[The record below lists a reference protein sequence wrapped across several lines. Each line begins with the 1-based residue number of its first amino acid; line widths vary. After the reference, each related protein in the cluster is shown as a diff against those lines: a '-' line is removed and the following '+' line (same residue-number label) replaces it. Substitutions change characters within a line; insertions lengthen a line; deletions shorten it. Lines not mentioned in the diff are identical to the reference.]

1 MKEQKI
7 IDFVEDLREDI
18 TNDIIEISS
27 FQPFS
32 PSVGGEGE
40 WEKGEWIKNKLKELE
55 ADDIIELNASDYEVS
70 SGYRPNIIGIFKGK
84 SNQKKLWVLTHL
96 DVEPVGDL
104 SLWDG
109 DPFDPYVA
117 EGKIYGRG
125 TEDNNQDIIA
135 SLYAIKTLKK
145 LGIEFPY
152 DINLVFLSDEES
164 GSKKGMLYILNN
176 YPNLFSTNDYF
187 LVPDGGAPDGLK
199 IEIAEKGVMW
209 FKFHIKGKGTHAS
222 TPHLGKNTLK
232 VCAKLI
238 GELGKLEEIFSLE
251 DNIFDP
257 PYSTFE
263 PTLKEKNIPNVNM
276 IPGNDVFY
284 MDVRVLP
291 EYSNKQI
298 EDEIKKISLKVAK
311 EENVKIFVSKI
322 LEIRTER
329 KTPED
334 SKIVLNLKESIKTV
348 LKKEPQVI
356 GIGVAT
362 LASFLRNMGFNVA
375 VWRKINKTAHKP
387 NEYCV
392 INNAITDTQVFALT
406 FIKE

>member
-1 MKEQKI
+1 MIEKKI
-7 IDFVEDLREDI
+7 INAIEEFREEI
-18 TNDIIEISS
+18 TDDIIELSS
-27 FQPFS
+27 IHPLS
-32 PSVGGEGE
+32 PDVGGDGE
-40 WEKGEWIKNKLKELE
+40 WEKGEWIKEKLKELG
-55 ADDIIELNASDYEVS
+55 ADDIIELNAPDLEVS
-70 SGYRPNIIGIFKGK
+70 SGYRPNIIGTFKGK
-84 SNQKKLWVLTHL
+84 SKKRKVWLLTHL

-109 DPFDPYVA
+109 DPFDPYIS
-117 EGKIYGRG
+117 EGKVFGRG
-125 TEDNNQDIIA
+125 TEDNNQDITA
-135 SLYAIKTLKK
+135 AFYAIKALKE
-145 LGIEFPY
+145 LDIDFPY

-164 GSKKGMLYILNN
+164 GSKKGMRYILNN
-176 YPNLFSTNDYF
+176 YPNLFSTEDYYI
-187 LVPDGGAPDGLK
+187 VPDGGTQDGLK
-199 IEIAEKGVMW
+199 IEIAEKGVIW
-209 FKFHIKGKGTHAS
+209 FKFHIKGKATHAS

-232 VCAKLI
+232 VCAKLVLALR
-238 GELGKLEEIFSLE
+238 ELETKFPFRDS
-251 DNIFDP
+251 IFDP

-291 EYSNKQI
+291 EYSNKEI
-298 EDEIKKISLKVAK
+298 EEEVKRISKKVEK
-311 EENVKIFVSKI
+311 EEGVKIFVSKI

-329 KTPED
+329 KTPEN
-334 SKIVLNLKESIKTV
+334 SKIVENMKEAIKTV
-348 LKKEPQVI
+348 LKKEPKVT

-362 LASFLRNMGFNVA
+362 LASFLRNIGLKVA

-392 INNAITDTQVFALT
+392 INNAITDAQVFALT